1 MKFIT
6 LFSVALAF
14 YCVVGTTAQKSI
26 QEQNADDAEA
36 LQEKF
41 KSFTKNTKCV
51 ANDEAC
57 IGKDF
62 AQCVTTVE
70 NGKNVDKFVTT
81 SCGGG
86 NLECVVLP
94 LVLKRGTSTTCAT
107 KEEQKRRLD
116 EARGKTTNPSK
127 RSPKESTPNN
137 IAEIRKLNA
146 DDADAL
152 EKKFKSFKP
161 DQKCTPNEIAC
172 IGGKFAKCTESQKFS
187 IQPCAAGLKCFVL
200 PLVNSRGTSITC
212 DTEEDRA
219 NRFKQARG
227 QN

>member
-14 YCVVGTTAQKSI
+14 YYVVGTSAQKSI

-41 KSFTKNTKCV
+41 KSFTTNTKCV

-62 AQCVTTVE
+62 AQCV
-70 NGKNVDKFVTT
+70 NNKFVTT

-86 NLECVVLP
+86 ALECVVLP
-94 LVLKRGTSTTCAT
+94 LVLKKGTSITCAT
-107 KEEQKRRLD
+107 KQEQKRRLD
-116 EARGKTTNPSK
+116 EARGKTSK
-127 RSPKESTPNN
+127 RSPKESTPND

-146 DDADAL
+146 DDAEAL
-152 EKKFKSFKP
+152 QKKFESFKP
-161 DQKCTPNEIAC
+161 DQKCSPNETAC
-172 IGGKFAKCTESQKFS
+172 INGQFAKCTDTAVGGSVKQIFS
-187 IQPCAAGLKCFVL
+187 LQPCAAGLECFVL